1 MARVR
6 LDNVTKVF
14 PGGTRVLEGVDLTVP
29 EGEFLVL
36 VGPSGCGKS
45 TLLRVIAGL
54 EEATSGTVS
63 FDDEVVDHLSPKER
77 DVAMVFQNYAL
88 YPHLSV
94 RDNLAFGMR
103 LRHVP
108 APVRERR
115 VLDVAQLL
123 SIEELLDR
131 KPKALSGGQ
140 RQRVAA
146 GRAIVRN
153 PRVLLMDEPL
163 SNLDAL
169 LRVTMRAELRRLH
182 AEHRTTT
189 IYVTHDQVEA
199 MTLGD
204 RIAVLEGGRVQQI
217 GTPHDLYHRPVNAFV
232 AGFIGSPSMNLAVV
246 PVHAGARPSME
257 VGGQLWPVPDPRAA
271 GLAALA
277 GGPLLLGLRP
287 DAFTWPAPDGAP
299 ALDVTV
305 AAVEFLGNATLVLFE
320 PPGRG
325 WHPADD
331 SDPADEHWTARLDG
345 DVPVQVGGRLT
356 VGVDVDAAYLF
367 APDTGLALP
376 YAEAMVAA
384 AA

>member
-63 FDDEVVDHLSPKER
+63 FDDEVVDDLSPKQR

-108 APVRERR
+108 APVREQR
-115 VLDVAQLL
+115 VRDVAQLL
-123 SIEELLDR
+123 SIDELLDR

-204 RIAVLEGGRVQQI
+204 RIAVLEGGRVQQV

-246 PVHAGARPSME
+246 PVHAGAPPTMA
-257 VGGQLWPVPDPRAA
+257 VGGQLWPVPGLGEA

-305 AAVEFLGNATLVLFE
+305 TAVEFLGNATLVLFE
-320 PPGRG
+320 PPGRV
-325 WHPADD
+325 WRPADD
-331 SDPADEHWTARLDG
+331 TDPTVDHWTARLDG
-345 DVPVQVGGRLT
+345 DVPVQVGGRLR
-356 VGVDVDAAYLF
+356 VGVDVESGYLF

-376 YAEAMVAA
+376 YEEAMVAVPA
-384 AA
+384 

>member
-6 LDNVTKVF
+6 LDNVTKAF
-14 PGGTRVLEGVDLTVP
+14 PGGTRVLEGVDLTVH

-63 FDDEVVDHLSPKER
+63 FDGEVVDDLTPKDR

-108 APVRERR
+108 APVREQR
-115 VLDVAQLL
+115 VRDVAQLL
-123 SIEELLDR
+123 GIDELLAR

-140 RQRVAA
+140 RQRVAT
-146 GRAIVRN
+146 GRAIVRD

-204 RIAVLEGGRVQQI
+204 RIAVLEGGRVQQV

-246 PVHAGARPSME
+246 PVHAGARPTMA
-257 VGGQLWPVPDPRAA
+257 VGGQLWPVPDRRAT
-271 GLAALA
+271 GLATLA

-287 DAFTWPAPDGAP
+287 DAFTWPAPAGAP
-299 ALDVTV
+299 ALDVAVT
-305 AAVEFLGNATLVLFE
+305 AVEFLGNVTLVLFD
-320 PPGRG
+320 PPGRA

-331 SDPADEHWTARLDG
+331 TDPAVDQWTARLDG
-345 DVPVQVGGRLT
+345 DVPVQVGDRLT
-356 VGVDVDAAYLF
+356 VGVDVDSAYLF

-376 YAEAMVAA
+376 YEETLVAVPA
-384 AA
+384 

>member
-14 PGGTRVLEGVDLTVP
+14 PGGIRVLEGVDLTVD

-45 TLLRVIAGL
+45 TVLRVIAGL

-63 FDDEVVDHLSPKER
+63 FDGEVVDDLPPKER
-77 DVAMVFQNYAL
+77 DIAMVFQNYAL

-108 APVRERR
+108 APVREQR

-123 SIEELLDR
+123 DIAELLDR

-163 SNLDAL
+163 SNLDAQ

-189 IYVTHDQVEA
+189 VYVTHDQVEA

-204 RIAVLEGGRVQQI
+204 RVAVLEGGRVQQV

-246 PVHAGARPSME
+246 PVRAGAAPTME
-257 VGGQLWPVPDPRAA
+257 VGGQLWPVPDTRVASV
-271 GLAALA
+271 AALA

-287 DAFTWPAPDGAP
+287 DAFTWPAPDDAP

-305 AAVEFLGNATLVLFE
+305 TAVEFLGNATLVLFE
-320 PPGRG
+320 PPGEA

-331 SDPADEHWTARLDG
+331 SDPSAGHWTARLDG
-345 DVPVQVGGRLT
+345 DVPLQVGGRVT
-356 VGVDVDAAYLF
+356 FGVDVDSAYLF
-367 APDTGLALP
+367 EPDRGLALP
-376 YAEAMVAA
+376 CVEALAA
-384 AA
+384 VPA